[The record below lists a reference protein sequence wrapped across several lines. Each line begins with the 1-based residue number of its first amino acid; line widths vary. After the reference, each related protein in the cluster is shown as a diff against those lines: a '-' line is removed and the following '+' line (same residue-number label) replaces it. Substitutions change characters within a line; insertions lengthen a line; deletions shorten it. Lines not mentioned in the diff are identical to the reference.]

1 MIDISRGE
9 IADKK
14 VLDIYIPW
22 MGRCG
27 GEGVVLNSHEGRYCP
42 KVILESMLPVIMTQ
56 IVSAVMIFSYSQNEE
71 TSGCH
76 KS

>member
-1 MIDISRGE
+1 MIDISRGK

-42 KVILESMLPVIMTQ
+42 EEILQSMLPVIETQ
-56 IVSAVMIFSYSQNEE
+56 IVSPIMISF
-71 TSGCH
+71 TV
-76 KS
+76 

>member
-1 MIDISRGE
+1 MIDIFRGK

-42 KVILESMLPVIMTQ
+42 EIILQSMLPVIETQ
-56 IVSAVMIFSYSQNEE
+56 IVSPIIISFIV
-71 TSGCH
+71 
-76 KS
+76 

>member
-1 MIDISRGE
+1 MIDISRGK

-27 GEGVVLNSHEGRYCP
+27 GEGVILNSHKGRYCP
-42 KVILESMLPVIMTQ
+42 EEILQSMLPVIKIQVVFEIAISVLVKMR
-56 IVSAVMIFSYSQNEE
+56 
-71 TSGCH
+71 
-76 KS
+76 KP